1 MCWNSGVG
9 TRTKSIRP
17 VMWLKRVGL
26 SQVSKDCRLTFFS
39 SAPNIR
45 AQGLGTAGG
54 GGTKKKHFLLST
66 PTARY
71 LLQSAKEQNSHRYQ
85 LCVLLLLL
93 CLGTPGGYKPPS
105 RKYPHRKIR

>member
-45 AQGLGTAGG
+45 AQGLGTAGAG
-54 GGTKKKHFLLST
+54 ATKDIRFLRSNADCLI
-66 PTARY
+66 P
-71 LLQSAKEQNSHRYQ
+71 SAKCKGANSHRYQ
-85 LCVLLLLL
+85 PCVLLPLL
-93 CLGTPGGYKPPS
+93 CLGTAGG
-105 RKYPHRKIR
+105 